1 MHTLT
6 NKVIYLYFLSV
17 ISNFE
22 RSRQAKRGTCDIREE
37 DTTAP
42 KLVAQNGL
50 FYQDR
55 VEALQGVIE
64 AKLADS
70 SLYLSSIVLVPSS
83 PSSFITVSVFCTI
96 CTIGSFPAHHPCI
109 YLRVQRR
116 NQFSMR
122 LPCYV
127 ARFIT

>member
-1 MHTLT
+1 MFPSQELE
-6 NKVIYLYFLSV
+6 S
-17 ISNFE
+17 
-22 RSRQAKRGTCDIREE
+22 
-37 DTTAP
+37 P
-42 KLVAQNGL
+42 KLNSMCKTRQTALCKWLNG

-55 VEALQGVIE
+55 VEALRGVIK

-83 PSSFITVSVFCTI
+83 PSSFITVLVFWTI

-127 ARFIT
+127 ARFTA